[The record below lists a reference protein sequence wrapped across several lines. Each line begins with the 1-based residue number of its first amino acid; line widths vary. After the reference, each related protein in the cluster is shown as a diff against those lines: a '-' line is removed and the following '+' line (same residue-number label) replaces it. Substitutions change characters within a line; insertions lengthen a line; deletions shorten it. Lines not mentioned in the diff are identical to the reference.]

1 MFPHYPW
8 FLLLSSVS
16 SLSSSLMSII
26 NRLLAY
32 FIIYAPLFLS
42 LYRVRYSINL
52 GNELAILSDCN
63 HQPVRAIN
71 TYTH

>member
-1 MFPHYPW
+1 
-8 FLLLSSVS
+8 
-16 SLSSSLMSII
+16 
-26 NRLLAY
+26 
-32 FIIYAPLFLS
+32 